1 MRCGVTALGSSSLRS
16 ECRYGQSRHTAFA
29 LGALHKLCRCA
40 QSPYFDS
47 TSWRENSKHTKI
59 AVDGARPRNP

>member
-29 LGALHKLCRCA
+29 LSLR
-40 QSPYFDS
+40 
-47 TSWRENSKHTKI
+47 SKPLLRQHYASVKTLSSKKPLLT
-59 AVDGARPRNP
+59 GLGPRNP